1 MRSRRDLPGR
11 GRIREELEPDRAF
24 CVLFGKFHIHHRE
37 NLEFDLRARALPST
51 VIYVLNVVYVTSV
64 VFIQYLVLDYLKE
77 TGIFFIVLDPH
88 IKTEQFSNQRKPTFS
103 CMYFLLLCKALQ
115 EHTAGRQTLRL
126 S

>member
-88 IKTEQFSNQRKPTFS
+88 IRLNSSETKGN
-103 CMYFLLLCKALQ
+103 LLFRVCIFCCYV
-115 EHTAGRQTLRL
+115 RL
-126 S
+126 SRNTQQVDRR